1 MTVNKDYQEEY
12 GQNYHGSKDIDLG
25 FHIDRSWNINQL
37 KSSPFT
43 KSVTN
48 LEKEGFI
55 PISQRYV
62 KHFKEDGTELS
73 EQASKKVS
81 HAFMFDLF
89 VDPIVDNMHDDIKE
103 VVGFTPIDEPL
114 LSQVFLNKKCT
125 ILKLSDV
132 EVVVPNPEVLLA
144 TKINS
149 VNKRTKDHKRIKD
162 IADIYVLIPYSNI
175 PISSLRRKLLNI
187 LNKRKIIM
195 EFEKFTKDDYANAGN
210 ALGLD
215 PFIISNVVR
224 SFIR

>member
-1 MTVNKDYQEEY
+1 MLGGWAVYLTVNKDYQEEY

-149 VNKRTKDHKRIKD
+149 VNKRTKNHKRIKD
-162 IADIYVLIPYSNI
+162 IADIYGTYPLFKYPNFKSQKEIVKYL
-175 PISSLRRKLLNI
+175 KQ
-187 LNKRKIIM
+187 
-195 EFEKFTKDDYANAGN
+195 EKNHNG
-210 ALGLD
+210 
-215 PFIISNVVR
+215 I
-224 SFIR
+224 

>member
-1 MTVNKDYQEEY
+1 
-12 GQNYHGSKDIDLG
+12 
-25 FHIDRSWNINQL
+25 
-37 KSSPFT
+37 
-43 KSVTN
+43 
-48 LEKEGFI
+48 
-55 PISQRYV
+55 
-62 KHFKEDGTELS
+62 
-73 EQASKKVS
+73 
-81 HAFMFDLF
+81 MFDLF

-132 EVVVPNPEVLLA
+132 EVVVPNPEVLLV